1 LRSAPRIDR
10 TARDRGLT
18 RSACISDLARRD
30 LDAQIG
36 PGADPK
42 VHEALDQLRA
52 LSADAEFAT
61 DEDDANVVLKWLSRT
76 SCHRGEKPTSST
88 SPARGSRPA

>member
-1 LRSAPRIDR
+1 MAKVLVTIEDPLLKRIDR

-18 RSACISDLARRD
+18 RSAYISDLARRD

-42 VHEALDQLRA
+42 VHEALDNLRRIA
-52 LSADAEFAT
+52 AEAEYAT
-61 DEDDANVVLKWLSRT
+61 DEDVT
-76 SCHRGEKPTSST
+76 SLVRRMRDERLDRFS
-88 SPARGSRPA
+88 